1 MASVLDLVHESSEEI
16 GKRARENDISGRGS
30 MRKGEKIAAVAD
42 EDLSEDV
49 VENVLLSK
57 KTDGGDGLV
66 GMAEDAGVESPRSHS
81 KSELQELVLTSR
93 LGKNS
98 SGKTSSGK
106 TSSGQAPEGRSSG
119 SQPGGGAS
127 GADSRQPAASG
138 RSEGAAMPPGREDPG
153 QMPKGASHFESAEE
167 RRAQIEFHL
176 QQAAEHAAKNGMS
189 YVVVE
194 SFRPQDAKEPM
205 KVQRSY
211 EKRHPDTMV
220 VAEVTVPHY
229 ALPLETTDPN
239 PVFRDN
245 D

>member
-16 GKRARENDISGRGS
+16 GKRAREEDVPKRGS
-30 MRKGEKIAAVAD
+30 MRKGEKIAALAD
-42 EDLSEDV
+42 ESIHEDV
-49 VENVLLSK
+49 VAEILLSK
-57 KTDGGDGLV
+57 KTDDGNGLV
-66 GMAEDAGVESPRSHS
+66 GMAKELGVESPHS
-81 KSELQELVLTSR
+81 QTKAELQELLLEDHLGQTSEAQTSK
-93 LGKNS
+93 GQS
-98 SGKTSSGK
+98 S
-106 TSSGQAPEGRSSG
+106 E

-138 RSEGAAMPPGREDPG
+138 RSGSGSMPPGREDPER
-153 QMPKGASHFESAEE
+153 MAKGASHFESAEE

>member
-16 GKRARENDISGRGS
+16 GKRAREEDVPKRGS
-30 MRKGEKIAAVAD
+30 MRKGEKVAALAD
-42 EDLSEDV
+42 ESIHEDV
-49 VENVLLSK
+49 VAEILLSK
-57 KTDGGDGLV
+57 KTDDGNGLV
-66 GMAEDAGVESPRSHS
+66 GMAKEIGVESPHS
-81 KSELQELVLTSR
+81 CTKAELQELLLEDHLGQTSEAQ
-93 LGKNS
+93 
-98 SGKTSSGK
+98 T
-106 TSSGQAPEGRSSG
+106 SG

-138 RSEGAAMPPGREDPG
+138 RSGSGSMPPGREDPER
-153 QMPKGASHFESAEE
+153 MAKGASHFESAEE

>member
-1 MASVLDLVHESSEEI
+1 MASVLDLIHESSEEI
-16 GKRARENDISGRGS
+16 GERARENDIPGRGS

-49 VENVLLSK
+49 VEDVLLSK

-66 GMAEDAGVESPRSHS
+66 GMAEDAGVESPHSHS
-81 KSELQELVLTSR
+81 KSELQELVLASR
-93 LGKNS
+93 LGQ
-98 SGKTSSGK
+98 T
-106 TSSGQAPEGRSSG
+106 SG

-138 RSEGAAMPPGREDPG
+138 KSGSGSMPPGREDPER
-153 QMPKGASHFESAEE
+153 MAKGASHFESAEE